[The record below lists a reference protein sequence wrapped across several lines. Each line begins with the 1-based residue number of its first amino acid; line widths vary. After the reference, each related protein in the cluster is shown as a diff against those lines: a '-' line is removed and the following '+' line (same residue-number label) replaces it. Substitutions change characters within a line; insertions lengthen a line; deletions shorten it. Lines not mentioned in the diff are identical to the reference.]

1 MALRKGMIV
10 VDPARCLACRSCEL
24 ACAVAHSRAK
34 TLMGAICES
43 PAPES
48 RVSLEVAED
57 LTLPLQCRHC
67 EDAPCV
73 AVCPTHAL
81 SKSEAEG
88 PVLLNQEACIGCKSC
103 VLVCPFGV
111 IHLSRDGKAMIKCDL
126 CIERLEA
133 GRQPACVSA
142 CPTGALRFESTAET
156 AEATRRRAAREF
168 LVTFKSQ
175 RQPESE

>member
-1 MALRKGMIV
+1 MATKKGMIV
-10 VDPARCLACRSCEL
+10 CDPTRCLACRSCEL

-34 TLMGAICES
+34 TLVGAITES

-57 LTLPLQCRHC
+57 ITLPLQCRHC

-73 AVCPTHAL
+73 VVCPTKAL
-81 SKSEAEG
+81 SKPAAEG
-88 PVLLNQEACIGCKSC
+88 PVLLDQQLCIGCKSC

-126 CIERLEA
+126 CVERLAA
-133 GRQPACVSA
+133 GELPACVSS
-142 CPTGALRFESTAET
+142 CPTGALRFESTAEAART
-156 AEATRRRAAREF
+156 TRKRAAREF
-168 LVTFKSQ
+168 LVTF
-175 RQPESE
+175 RPRREPESE